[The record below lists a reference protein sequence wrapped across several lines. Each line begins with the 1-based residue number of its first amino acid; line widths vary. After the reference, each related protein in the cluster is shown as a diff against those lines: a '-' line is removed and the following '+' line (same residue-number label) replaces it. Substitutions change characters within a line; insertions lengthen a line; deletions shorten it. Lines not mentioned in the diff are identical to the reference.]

1 MSPKSPISSRK
12 GYVLVLELFTLRR
25 RAMLLLLFRRDRLND
40 TNQEP
45 EKMETLNEL
54 EFAPIIRAFHCSL

>member
-1 MSPKSPISSRK
+1 
-12 GYVLVLELFTLRR
+12 VLELFTLRR